1 MLGWE
6 RSTFQR
12 AMRRKRIFNK
22 SRYEIIKYPHET
34 RNTFQAGEKTSNHHR
49 SISIIQF
56 NRRPPSPAPAPAPAR
71 ARSLTHSLAGS
82 LVHSLTPRW
91 MIVLAWLARVRSHDK
106 YAVGGGCGDDGR
118 GAGGRGRRSYGKEGR
133 AYQPSELHQLL
144 RPPISIGF

>member
-6 RSTFQR
+6 RSTLQR

-34 RNTFQAGEKTSNHHR
+34 RNTFQAREKTSNHHR

-56 NRRPPSPAPAPAPAR
+56 NRRPPSPAK
-71 ARSLTHSLAGS
+71 ARSLTHSLPGS

-106 YAVGGGCGDDGR
+106 YAVGGGCGRRRRTRPGR
-118 GAGGRGRRSYGKEGR
+118 GGRRSYGREGR
-133 AYQPSELHQLL
+133 AYQPGELHQLL

>member
-1 MLGWE
+1 MGMLNFSE
-6 RSTFQR
+6 SHD
-12 AMRRKRIFNK
+12 RKRIFNK

-56 NRRPPSPAPAPAPAR
+56 NRRPPSPSPAR

-91 MIVLAWLARVRSHDK
+91 MIVLAWLECGLMINMQSA
-106 YAVGGGCGDDGR
+106 AGAGGDDGR
-118 GAGGRGRRSYGKEGR
+118 GRGGARRRSCGREGR
-133 AYQPSELHQLL
+133 AYQPSELHPLL